1 MACGCKARQER
12 GEEPARETKAAVAA
26 RAPYDTLPTE
36 ACLLCADKHIGMA
49 CAEAFTASD
58 PCVVL
63 GELELAR
70 RHLVAIPGDAGRL
83 AAETLFASAAAADG
97 WRSMLDRLSC
107 RVAELLE
114 AAPGRDTGRGALA
127 DVAVLRLQDT
137 SNQLVGV
144 VRLGAACR
152 MARELGYMP
161 KNRSVIV
168 GDLVAAAEHLVRH
181 DSDLATMIRNLR
193 HDVQSAP
200 RADLSADW
208 LAVCQRAART
218 LPPWRSAAHADLL
231 VGLRAYLDLPA
242 DFIPGVEN
250 VR

>member
-1 MACGCKARQER
+1 MACGCKARA
-12 GEEPARETKAAVAA
+12 EESTDRADAVQ
-26 RAPYDTLPTE
+26 RVDPGAPYDTLPTE

-70 RHLVAIPGDAGRL
+70 RHLL
-83 AAETLFASAAAADG
+83 AADEAVGSLAAGTLYAAAAAADG
-97 WRSMLDRLSC
+97 WRSGLDRLSC
-107 RVAELLE
+107 AVASLLE
-114 AAPGRDTGRGALA
+114 QDTGRKTVRGALA
-127 DVAVLRLQDT
+127 DVSVLRLQDT
-137 SNQLVGV
+137 NNQLVGV

-161 KNRSVIV
+161 KNRPVII
-168 GDLVAAAEHLVRH
+168 GDLVAAAEQLVRH
-181 DSDLATMIRNLR
+181 DDDLGTLIRNLR
-193 HDVQSAP
+193 HAVQTAP

-218 LPPWRSAAHADLL
+218 LPPWRSPGHADLL
-231 VGLRAYLDLPA
+231 VGLRAYLGLPA
-242 DFIPGVEN
+242 DFIPGVEK
-250 VR
+250 